1 MTDRLDK
8 IIAGIAAAGQGTFA
22 LILNAN
28 GEWLT
33 ATEYGKEAANSLM
46 VGAASYG
53 ASTSANEAIQ
63 KVLDETRWA
72 EL

>member
-1 MTDRLDK
+1 MMDRLDK
-8 IIAGIAAAGQGTFA
+8 IIAGITAAGQGTFA
-22 LILNAN
+22 LILNDR

-33 ATEYGKEAANSLM
+33 AAEYGKEADDSPM

-53 ASTSANEAIQ
+53 ASPSANEAIQ
-63 KVLDETRWA
+63 TVLDETRWV

>member
-8 IIAGIAAAGQGTFA
+8 IIAGITAAGQGTFA

-33 ATEYGKEAANSLM
+33 AAEYGKEADDSPM
-46 VGAASYG
+46 VGAASYS
-53 ASTSANEAIQ
+53 ASASANEAIQ
-63 KVLDETRWA
+63 QVLGETRWV